1 MPHNQ
6 PIGINFQREGI
17 TALQLKTDRHGISI
31 RAAAHLPLEKPLGE
45 TLEDLGNLRPLIRE
59 LVRQHAFKGK
69 KAVVSLP
76 HDDLHA
82 FPVTIETTPQLPLET
97 ALAQACSKHL
107 SFPLDQAVLDYFCIE
122 KMPDAGHKLRVT
134 VVAAHRERIEKVVEI
149 FKQSGLRIQVI
160 DYGLC
165 ALIRLHNHIH
175 PLTDAPSVLVHMDE
189 SSTLLA
195 VATRSEIV
203 AHRQLDWG
211 IGRLARRIAEALQ
224 LDDKTQQPRSMLLD
238 YGVDYD
244 ALQDGHGTPRK
255 KKNPPAPDEIAALR
269 VVSQILVPSMEE
281 LVRELFQ
288 IIGYARSLSPQ
299 IQFRELWL
307 YGRANEIKNLGPFLE
322 KRLRI
327 PTYTMAPFEKISL
340 ASMTAVDADDLN
352 AYVGALGLS
361 LREAQ

>member
-1 MPHNQ
+1 MSHHR
-6 PIGINFQREGI
+6 PIGISITRDGI
-17 TALQLKTDRHGISI
+17 AALQLMDDRHGISI
-31 RAAAHLPLEKPLGE
+31 REAVHMPLEKALGD
-45 TLEDLGNLRPLIRE
+45 TLEDIGNLRPLIRA
-59 LVRQHAFKGK
+59 LLRQHAFKGK

-82 FPVTIETTPQLPLET
+82 FPVAIEPTPQLPLET
-97 ALAQACSKHL
+97 ALAQACGKHL

-122 KMPDAGHKLRVT
+122 KMPEAGHKLRVT
-134 VVAAHRERIEKVVEI
+134 VVAAHREQIEKVVET

-175 PLTDAPSVLVHMDE
+175 PLTDAPTVLVHMDE
-189 SSTLLA
+189 SATMLA
-195 VATRSEIV
+195 VATKSEIV

-211 IGRLARRIAEALQ
+211 IDRLGRRIAQILH
-224 LDDKTQQPRSMLLD
+224 LDNKTQQPRSMLLD

-244 ALQDGHGTPRK
+244 ALQYRYGSPREEK
-255 KKNPPAPDEIAALR
+255 DPPAPDEIAALR

-307 YGRANEIKNLGPFLE
+307 YGRANEIRNMGPFLE
-322 KRLRI
+322 KRLHI
-327 PTYTMAPFEKISL
+327 PTHAMAPFDKIAL
-340 ASMTAVDADDLN
+340 ANRTAVDAEDLN

>member
-1 MPHNQ
+1 
-6 PIGINFQREGI
+6 
-17 TALQLKTDRHGISI
+17 
-31 RAAAHLPLEKPLGE
+31 
-45 TLEDLGNLRPLIRE
+45 
-59 LVRQHAFKGK
+59 
-69 KAVVSLP
+69 
-76 HDDLHA
+76 
-82 FPVTIETTPQLPLET
+82 
-97 ALAQACSKHL
+97 
-107 SFPLDQAVLDYFCIE
+107 
-122 KMPDAGHKLRVT
+122 
-134 VVAAHRERIEKVVEI
+134 VAAHRKRIEKVVEI

-165 ALIRLHNHIH
+165 ALVRLHNHIH

-189 SSTLLA
+189 SATMLA
-195 VATRSEIV
+195 VATTSEIV

-211 IGRLARRIAEALQ
+211 IGRLGRRIANALQ

-244 ALQDGHGTPRK
+244 ALQDGHGSPREE
-255 KKNPPAPDEIAALR
+255 KNPSAPDEIAALR

-307 YGRANEIKNLGPFLE
+307 YGRANEIRNIGPFLE

-327 PTYTMAPFEKISL
+327 PAHAMTPFEKIAL
-340 ASMTAVDADDLN
+340 ANMAAVDADDVN

-361 LREAQ
+361 LRGAQ